1 MLKSK
6 VQVAEVGD
14 VIRALDFA
22 GQYDC
27 YMIGVVTEVQNEVIK
42 CRGISRVWDG
52 KSEKFDQPFS
62 TVQEGAMMFDA
73 RYPGRISVLCGT
85 EAVDQ

>member
-22 GQYDC
+22 GRYDC
-27 YMIGVVTEVQNEVIK
+27 YMIGVVTEVKKEVIN
-42 CRGISRVWDG
+42 CQGISRVWGG
-52 KSEKFDQPFS
+52 KSEKFDEPFS
-62 TVQEGAMMFDA
+62 TVQEGAMMFDKH
-73 RYPGRISVLCGT
+73 YPGRISVLCGT
-85 EAVDQ
+85 ESD